1 MKPPD
6 ETKRKLLA
14 EWLRRARSDLDLA
27 EHLLSEGLVYPNAI
41 TFHCQQAAEKF
52 LKAFLTWHQVVF
64 PKTHDLEEILDLV
77 EAADENLAG
86 SLRDVIV
93 LTPYG
98 VELRYPGD
106 RPDATPD
113 EVREAVDLARKV
125 RDAVLSAL
133 PTD

>member
-1 MKPPD
+1 MKPPE
-6 ETKRKLLA
+6 ETKRKVMA
-14 EWLRRARSDLDLA
+14 EWLRKGRSDLELA
-27 EHLLSEGLVYPNAI
+27 EHLLSEGLAFPNAI

-52 LKAFLTWHQVVF
+52 LKAFLTWHQVAF

-77 EAADENLAG
+77 EAADEDLAR

-113 EVREAVDLARKV
+113 EVREAVELAQKV
-125 RDAVLSAL
+125 RDAVLSTL
-133 PTD
+133 P